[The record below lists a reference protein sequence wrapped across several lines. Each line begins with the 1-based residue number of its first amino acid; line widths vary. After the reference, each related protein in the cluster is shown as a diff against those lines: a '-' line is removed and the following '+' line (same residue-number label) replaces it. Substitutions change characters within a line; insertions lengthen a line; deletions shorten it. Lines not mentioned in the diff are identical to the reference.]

1 MPAEVRAIEADIPV
15 GMMQVEDGDAKV
27 LFVRD
32 ANGLRAFQ
40 AICPRYGA
48 PSRRASYAGTSFT
61 ACGTRRPSTSATARC
76 SSRRPSFAC
85 RRRCPK
91 EG

>member
-32 ANGLRAFQ
+32 ANGLRAF
-40 AICPRYGA
+40 
-48 PSRRASYAGTSFT
+48 
-61 ACGTRRPSTSATARC
+61 
-76 SSRRPSFAC
+76 
-85 RRRCPK
+85 
-91 EG
+91 